1 MGRWGGEHK
10 NGTKIGPHLQGGGA
24 GNGAVPPPPTLNLCH
39 LCMLLTGAQPCLV
52 CWAVL
57 PYILHKDGVH
67 GLQAAPGGT
76 CTRGTGCQRALSTAG
91 CSKQQAW
98 STWCMH
104 RVHPMHAA
112 CTHPMHAACTAIM
125 HALCTPHAHTVRT
138 PCTHLTPC
146 CVLLHA
152 TKAATTPPHPLQTQQ
167 TPLAARPSSGW
178 CWQACRQAGGGH
190 SASVALLNSQGNS
203 PPPPRP
209 QGHPAPGLTTPQPSQ
224 PYSASSAQQ
233 LSDAF

>member
-1 MGRWGGEHK
+1 MVQPP
-10 NGTKIGPHLQGGGA
+10 T
-24 GNGAVPPPPTLNLCH
+24 PPPSPKP
-39 LCMLLTGAQPCLV
+39 LTPLHAAHRCAALPG
-52 CWAVL
+52 VL
-57 PYILHKDGVH
+57 GRPPVH
-67 GLQAAPGGT
+67 SSQRWCPWAPGGSGGDLHQGD
-76 CTRGTGCQRALSTAG
+76 RLSA
-91 CSKQQAW
+91 SPQHSWVQQAAGLE
-98 STWCMH
+98 H
-104 RVHPMHAA
+104 VVHAPCAPHA
-112 CTHPMHAACTAIM
+112 CTHPMHAPCTHSMHAPCTHPM
-125 HALCTPHAHTVRT
+125 HALCIPHAHTVRT

-178 CWQACRQAGGGH
+178 CWQAGRQAGGGH

-209 QGHPAPGLTTPQPSQ
+209 QGHPAPGLATPQPSQ